1 VLHEARWKHRTQK
14 IAKNRHL
21 RTIAQLCRAISSQLR
36 HASTI
41 GKKLLNN
48 NISPT
53 CSHNMVNFGPLA
65 AEIVSRVRG
74 TATNF
79 NGFASWLRYCSDV
92 AHRRPTKLCTTYEPL
107 LGLYTLYI
115 FGSSCPL
122 TEFFPVQNSLCV
134 QDLRCSILAALR
146 HGTPAAGVSQTLWRG
161 TRNGIT
167 GLSQRASPI
176 FGRAAIT
183 LGTGPH
189 STVLQSLSKALS
201 MEINNIILI
210 NEIKFVNN

>member
-115 FGSSCPL
+115 FGSSLPPDGIFPGA
-122 TEFFPVQNSLCV
+122 EFT
-134 QDLRCSILAALR
+134 LRPRLALFYIGSVTAR
-146 HGTPAAGVSQTLWRG
+146 HSSSRRQPNFVAWYKEWNHRTFAEGVAYIRQGGHHVGHRPTFYSAAVTQ
-161 TRNGIT
+161 
-167 GLSQRASPI
+167 
-176 FGRAAIT
+176 
-183 LGTGPH
+183 
-189 STVLQSLSKALS
+189 QSVVYGNK
-201 MEINNIILI
+201 
-210 NEIKFVNN
+210 